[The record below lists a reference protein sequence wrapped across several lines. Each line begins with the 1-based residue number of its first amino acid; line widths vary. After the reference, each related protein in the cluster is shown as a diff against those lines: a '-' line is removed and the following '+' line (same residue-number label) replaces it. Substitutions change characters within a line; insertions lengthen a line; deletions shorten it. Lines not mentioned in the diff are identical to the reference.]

1 MLSQNVES
9 SSAVVVFPMSLLTN
23 TSNASFRTL
32 FRVTVQSVGLGGE
45 LRDAVQGLGMRD
57 WGLEFGAELRGAG
70 V

>member
-9 SSAVVVFPMSLLTN
+9 SSAVVVFPISLLTK

-45 LRDAVQGLGMRD
+45 LRDAVQGLGIRD
-57 WGLEFGAELRGAG
+57 WGLEFGAELRGAW